1 MSGCRETTR
10 GESGRHEGR
19 WSALLGP
26 CACVVRVS
34 FLGVSVGLAGAFGCA
49 EPPTQAECERMLDH
63 YTELLV
69 RSDRPQAKAAER
81 EKLKAEAR
89 SKASRDPEFGRC
101 SQRVSRRQL
110 DCALGASDVDAM
122 ERCLL

>member
-1 MSGCRETTR
+1 MTFLDRMR
-10 GESGRHEGR
+10 GAPEIVV
-19 WSALLGP
+19 SALSAL
-26 CACVVRVS
+26 
-34 FLGVSVGLAGAFGCA
+34 VGLAGCG
-49 EPPTQAECERMLDH
+49 EPPTQAECERMLDR

-69 RSDRPQAKAAER
+69 RSDRPGAKAAEQ

-101 SQRVSRRQL
+101 GQRVSRRQL
-110 DCALGASDVDAM
+110 DCALEASDVDAM